1 MSAIVRRLK
10 ELKNYPSALFGL
22 SIIAFLVI
30 LSLYTV
36 ITIPYSQ
43 ATKLW
48 RGADQIWIENPRFA
62 RPIFFD
68 WFTPKKLART
78 IIVDSRNNQAAKIVE
93 RHEKD
98 AEIRII
104 LEFEFPYDE
113 FPTEITL
120 FMNTKFSDSNMYGNF
135 YWETPDGRKILL
147 KRGSIKS
154 KDSYEMSQDTA
165 LRRRLTGKDAHIGLF
180 SKPSNQDDGA
190 PLKGKY
196 KLIIEA
202 LSFNPDDDLDVRL
215 VVYGTVH
222 GIAGTDHLRRDLRV
236 ALFWGAPV
244 ALIFGLLA
252 AVGTAVLTMLIAATG
267 AWYRGIVDGLIQ
279 RITEIRMILPTLI
292 ILIMIGMFYS
302 RSIWV
307 ILGTVIVLGVFG
319 SGIKIYRAMF
329 LQVRE
334 MPYIE
339 AAQAYGSKGSRI
351 IFRYMAPRI
360 IPMLIPTFVIEVPA
374 FVFLEATLAF
384 LGISDPVI
392 PTWGKILYDAQSR
405 GALYM
410 GQYYWVVIPSTLLI
424 ITGLGFSMLGFA
436 LDRIFNPRLRRM

>member
-1 MSAIVRRLK
+1 MSTILRRLK
-10 ELKNYPSALFGL
+10 EIKNYPSAIVGL
-22 SIIAFLVI
+22 SIITFLVV
-30 LSLYTV
+30 LSIYTV
-36 ITIPYSQ
+36 ITIPYSE
-43 ATKLW
+43 AIKLW
-48 RGADQIWIENPRFA
+48 RGADQLWIENPRFA
-62 RPIFFD
+62 RPVFFD

-78 IIVDSRNNQAAKIVE
+78 ITVDSRNNPNAKIVE

-98 AEIRII
+98 AEITIT

-120 FMNTKFSDSNMYGNF
+120 FLNTKLPDSNMYGTF
-135 YWETPDGRKILL
+135 YWETPDGRKITL
-147 KRGSIKS
+147 RRSSIKTR
-154 KDSYEMSQDTA
+154 DSYEMSQDAA
-165 LRRRLTGKDAHIGLF
+165 LRRRLAGKDAHIGLF
-180 SKPSNQDDGA
+180 SKPAPQDSGT

-196 KLIIEA
+196 RLTIEA
-202 LSFNPDDDLDVRL
+202 VSFNPQDDLDARL

-236 ALFWGAPV
+236 ALLWGAPV

-252 AVGTAVLTMLIAATG
+252 AVGTAMLTMLIAATG
-267 AWYRGIVDGLIQ
+267 AWYRGLVDGLIQ
-279 RITEIRMILPTLI
+279 RITEVRMILPTLI

-339 AAQAYGSKGSRI
+339 AAQAYGAKGRRI
-351 IFRYMAPRI
+351 IFQYMLPRI
-360 IPMLIPTFVIEVPA
+360 VPMLIPTFVIEVPA

-392 PTWGKILYDAQSR
+392 PTWGKILYDAQSK

-410 GQYYWVVIPSTLLI
+410 GHYYWVVIPSVLLI
-424 ITGLGFSMLGFA
+424 VTGLGFSMLGFA